1 MVNMEQTTI
10 ATSDGTKVSI
20 IAIIANILLMVSK
33 IIVGVLFKSVGLI
46 ADGVHS
52 LADIFGAGVV
62 LIGLRVSRRPADVEH
77 PYGHSKA
84 EPIAELV
91 VSFIVILTGIF
102 IIYDSITALLTKS
115 VASEVQIGIT
125 VAGISTVTAWVLSR
139 YKKRVGNR
147 IKSSAL
153 MAESKHSLID
163 AVSSLSVVA
172 GLILTG
178 LGFWYMDPIVGIVIS
193 MLIIQIGISVT
204 RASVDTLMDKEAP
217 PELRERIRQ
226 TIESVPEV
234 KGVNY
239 IHTRGSWNYKIVD
252 ASITVSRG
260 LTVSDISALQERTKE
275 GIVSAIPEVH
285 QVNVIVNEYT
295 DIITVAASSTGIGL
309 EAAFAN
315 DLGNC
320 DYFVIAT
327 VQKDAINVVA
337 SFENPYKELS
347 RKKGAKIADFMHG
360 HKVDVVITGHAGE
373 GAMQWLRGYG
383 ISIKVV
389 DGSGLRVFD
398 AINSVKLFAQKN

>member
-1 MVNMEQTTI
+1 MEQTTT
-10 ATSDGTKVSI
+10 ATPDGTRISV
-20 IAIIANILLMVSK
+20 IAIIANILLMTSK
-33 IIVGVLFKSVGLI
+33 ITAGVLFRSVGLI

-52 LADIFGAGVV
+52 LADIFGAGLV
-62 LIGLRVSRRPADVEH
+62 LIGLRVSGRPADVGH

-91 VSFIVILTGIF
+91 VAFIVILTGLF

-125 VAGISTVTAWVLSR
+125 VAGISTVTAWVLSH

-153 MAESKHSLID
+153 IAESKHSVID
-163 AVSSLSVVA
+163 AISSLSVAA
-172 GLILTG
+172 GLILTS

-193 MLIIQIGISVT
+193 ILIIQIGISVT

-217 PELRERIRQ
+217 PELRERIREA
-226 TIESVPEV
+226 IESVPEV

-260 LTVSDISALQERTKE
+260 LTVSDISTLQERIKA
-275 GIVSAIPEVH
+275 GIFSAIPEVH
-285 QVNVIVNEYT
+285 QVNVMVNEYT
-295 DIITVAASSTGIGL
+295 DIITVAASSNGMGL
-309 EAAFAN
+309 EATFAN

-320 DYFVIAT
+320 SYLVIAT
-327 VQKDAINVVA
+327 AQKDTIDEVG
-337 SFENPYKELS
+337 SFANPYKAGT
-347 RKKGAKIADFMHG
+347 RKKGAKIADFMRDN
-360 HKVDVVITGHAGE
+360 KVDVVVTNHAGE
-373 GAMQWLRGYG
+373 GVTQWLRGYG
-383 ISIKVV
+383 ISIKLV
-389 DGSGLRVFD
+389 DGSGLTVLD
-398 AINSVKLFAQKN
+398 AINSAKLFAQ

>member
-115 VASEVQIGIT
+115 VASEVQIGVT
-125 VAGISTVTAWVLSR
+125 VAGISTVTAWVLSH

-153 MAESKHSLID
+153 IAESKHSLVD
-163 AVSSLSVVA
+163 AASSLSVAV

-204 RASVDTLMDKEAP
+204 RTSVDTLMDKEAP
-217 PELRERIRQ
+217 PELRERIRK
-226 TIESVPEV
+226 TIESVSEV
-234 KGVNY
+234 RGVNY

-275 GIVSAIPEVH
+275 GIFSAIPEVH
-285 QVNVIVNEYT
+285 QVNVMVNEYT
-295 DIITVAASSTGIGL
+295 DIITVAASSNGIGL
-309 EAAFAN
+309 EDAFAN

-320 DYFVIAT
+320 NYFVIAT
-327 VQKDAINVVA
+327 VQKDTINTVE
-337 SFENPYKELS
+337 SFENPYKEVS
-347 RKKGAKIADFMHG
+347 RKKGAKIADFMHDNT
-360 HKVDVVITGHAGE
+360 VDVVITGHAGE

-383 ISIKVV
+383 ISIKLIE
-389 DGSGLRVFD
+389 GLNLSVLE
-398 AINSVKLFAQKN
+398 AINSAKLFA

>member
-115 VASEVQIGIT
+115 VAYEVQIGVT
-125 VAGISTVTAWVLSR
+125 VAGISTVTAWVLSH

-153 MAESKHSLID
+153 MAESKHSLVD
-163 AVSSLSVVA
+163 AVSSLSVAA

-178 LGFWYMDPIVGIVIS
+178 LGFWLHGPDSRHSDFNAY
-193 MLIIQIGISVT
+193 
-204 RASVDTLMDKEAP
+204 
-217 PELRERIRQ
+217 
-226 TIESVPEV
+226 
-234 KGVNY
+234 
-239 IHTRGSWNYKIVD
+239 HTNWRKRD
-252 ASITVSRG
+252 E
-260 LTVSDISALQERTKE
+260 DI
-275 GIVSAIPEVH
+275 
-285 QVNVIVNEYT
+285 
-295 DIITVAASSTGIGL
+295 
-309 EAAFAN
+309 
-315 DLGNC
+315 C
-320 DYFVIAT
+320 
-327 VQKDAINVVA
+327 
-337 SFENPYKELS
+337 
-347 RKKGAKIADFMHG
+347 
-360 HKVDVVITGHAGE
+360 
-373 GAMQWLRGYG
+373 
-383 ISIKVV
+383 
-389 DGSGLRVFD
+389 
-398 AINSVKLFAQKN
+398 

>member
-1 MVNMEQTTI
+1 MEQKTT
-10 ATSDGTKVSI
+10 ATSDGTSVSV
-20 IAIIANILLMVSK
+20 IAIIANILLMASK
-33 IIVGVLFKSVGLI
+33 ITVGALFRSVGLI

-62 LIGLRVSRRPADVEH
+62 FIGLRVSKRPADVEH

-84 EPIAELV
+84 EPIAELA
-91 VSFIVILTGIF
+91 VSFIVIPTGIL

-115 VASEVQIGIT
+115 VAYEVQIGIT
-125 VAGISTVTAWVLSR
+125 IAGISTVTAWVLSY

-153 MAESKHSLID
+153 MVESKHSLVD
-163 AVSSLSVVA
+163 AVSSLSVAV

-178 LGFWYMDPIVGIVIS
+178 LGFWFMDPIVGIVIS

-204 RASVDTLMDKEAP
+204 RTSVDTLMDKEAP
-217 PELRERIRQ
+217 PELRERIRK

-234 KGVNY
+234 RGVNY

-260 LTVSDISALQERTKE
+260 LTVSDISVLQERTQE

-285 QVNVIVNEYT
+285 QVNVMVNEYT
-295 DIITVAASSTGIGL
+295 DVITVAASSNGTGL

-320 DYFVIAT
+320 NYFI
-327 VQKDAINVVA
+327 IN
-337 SFENPYKELS
+337 
-347 RKKGAKIADFMHG
+347 RAK
-360 HKVDVVITGHAGE
+360 
-373 GAMQWLRGYG
+373 R
-383 ISIKVV
+383 
-389 DGSGLRVFD
+389 R
-398 AINSVKLFAQKN
+398 N

>member
-1 MVNMEQTTI
+1 MEQITT
-10 ATSDGTKVSI
+10 ATPDGTRVSV
-20 IAIIANILLMVSK
+20 IAIIANILLMASK
-33 IIVGVLFKSVGLI
+33 ITVGVLFRSVGLI

-52 LADIFGAGVV
+52 LADIFGVGVV
-62 LIGLRVSRRPADVEH
+62 LIGLRVSSRPADVEH

-91 VSFIVILTGIF
+91 VAFIVILTGLF

-125 VAGISTVTAWVLSR
+125 VAGISAVTAWVLSH
-139 YKKRVGNR
+139 YKKMVGNQ

-153 MAESKHSLID
+153 IAESKHSVID
-163 AVSSLSVVA
+163 AISSLSVAA
-172 GLILTG
+172 GLILTS

-204 RASVDTLMDKEAP
+204 RTSVDTLMDKEAP
-217 PELRERIRQ
+217 PELRERIREA
-226 TIESVPEV
+226 IESVPEV

-239 IHTRGSWNYKIVD
+239 IHSRGSWNYKIVD

-260 LTVSDISALQERTKE
+260 LTVSDISALQERIKE
-275 GIVSAIPEVH
+275 GIFSAIPEVH
-285 QVNVIVNEYT
+285 QVNVMVNEYT

-347 RKKGAKIADFMHG
+347 RKKGQKSPILCTIIRLMWSLRATQV
-360 HKVDVVITGHAGE
+360 KV
-373 GAMQWLRGYG
+373 LC
-383 ISIKVV
+383 
-389 DGSGLRVFD
+389 SG
-398 AINSVKLFAQKN
+398 

>member
-1 MVNMEQTTI
+1 MEQITT
-10 ATSDGTKVSI
+10 ATPDGTRVSV
-20 IAIIANILLMVSK
+20 IAIIANILLMASK
-33 IIVGVLFKSVGLI
+33 ITVGVLFRSVGLI

-52 LADIFGAGVV
+52 LADIFGVGVV
-62 LIGLRVSRRPADVEH
+62 LIGLRVSSRPADVEH

-91 VSFIVILTGIF
+91 VAFIVILTGLF

-125 VAGISTVTAWVLSR
+125 VAGISTVTAWVLSH

-153 MAESKHSLID
+153 IAESKHSVID
-163 AVSSLSVVA
+163 AVSSLSVAA
-172 GLILTG
+172 GLILTS

-204 RASVDTLMDKEAP
+204 RTSVDTLMDKEAP
-217 PELRERIRQ
+217 PELRERIRKA
-226 TIESVPEV
+226 IESVPEV

-239 IHTRGSWNYKIVD
+239 VHSRGSWNYKIVD

-260 LTVSDISALQERTKE
+260 LTVSDISALQERIKE
-275 GIVSAIPEVH
+275 GIFSAIPEVH
-285 QVNVIVNEYT
+285 QVNVMVNEYT
-295 DIITVAASSTGIGL
+295 DIITVAASSNGTGL

-347 RKKGAKIADFMHG
+347 RKKGAKIADFMHD

-383 ISIKVV
+383 INIKVV